1 MAHTQRDRKKLLARI
16 GRIRGQVEAI
26 ERALSDEK
34 DCAAVL
40 QTIAACRGAI
50 NGLMSEVLEGH
61 IREHILDPS
70 HKPTTTQKEAAE
82 DVIDLIKSY
91 LK

>member
-1 MAHTQRDRKKLLARI
+1 MAHAQRDRKKLIARI
-16 GRIRGQVEAI
+16 SRIRGQVEAI
-26 ERALSDEK
+26 ERALNDQQ

-50 NGLMSEVLEGH
+50 NGLMAEVLEGH
-61 IREHILDPS
+61 VREHILDPVQ
-70 HKPTTTQKEAAE
+70 KPTPTQQEAAE
-82 DVIDLIKSY
+82 DVIDLIKRY

>member
-1 MAHTQRDRKKLLARI
+1 MAHTQRDRKKLMARI
-16 GRIRGQVEAI
+16 SRIRGQVEAI
-26 ERALSDEK
+26 ERALNDEK
-34 DCAAVL
+34 DCSAVL

-50 NGLMSEVLEGH
+50 NGLMSEVMEGH
-61 IREHILDPS
+61 IRDHILDPA
-70 HKPTTTQKEAAE
+70 HDPTPTQQEAAE